1 LIRRAFNLA
10 LWRREKLRRRPT
22 RSTQDCT
29 QDEIMQISSLLW
41 LRIGAPR
48 HRDKSVGAINL
59 FLFFLGHARF
69 LFESRKFFLQPK
81 NKIHFFL
88 VDFET
93 GF

>member
-1 LIRRAFNLA
+1 M
-10 LWRREKLRRRPT
+10 RPG
-22 RSTQDCT
+22 
-29 QDEIMQISSLLW
+29 I
-41 LRIGAPR
+41 
-48 HRDKSVGAINL
+48 AINQL
-59 FLFFLGHARF
+59 EQSIFLFFLGHARF

>member
-1 LIRRAFNLA
+1 MATNQLEQSI
-10 LWRREKLRRRPT
+10 
-22 RSTQDCT
+22 
-29 QDEIMQISSLLW
+29 
-41 LRIGAPR
+41 
-48 HRDKSVGAINL
+48 

-69 LFESRKFFLQPK
+69 LFLVKEIFWQAK